1 MNKNHQAEN
10 RLAQHQQLS
19 AVLAQMSEDEM
30 VRLLNIIEALQ
41 ADLVQ
46 LIPLFSGQ
54 EPVEA
59 VTHTLDLLIILT
71 DEMKPVFPVRQAKRV
86 QGQLQNPDNEGASV
100 DYAPLHR
107 LLSTVYGD
115 KRRLVWAD
123 A

>member
-1 MNKNHQAEN
+1 
-10 RLAQHQQLS
+10 
-19 AVLAQMSEDEM
+19 MSENEV

-41 ADLVQ
+41 ADLLQ
-46 LIPLFSGQ
+46 LIPLFSGL

-59 VTHTLDLLIILT
+59 VTYTLDLLIILT
-71 DEMKPVFPVRQAKRV
+71 DEMKRAVPVRQAKRTR
-86 QGQLQNPDNEGASV
+86 GHLQNLDDEGARV

-107 LLSTVYGD
+107 LMSTVYGD